1 MRIILN
7 FFLLT
12 MVVIMGLAAY
22 SILNT
27 YVSIKYE
34 IEPLGKTSAMQEKA
48 ELYQSLIMSYWI
60 IICLGI
66 LVVVL
71 TLDKLKNRKAEQR

>member
-1 MRIILN
+1 MRVILN
-7 FFLLT
+7 FFLLI
-12 MVVIMGLAAY
+12 MVLVIGLAAY

-34 IEPLGKTSAMQEKA
+34 IEPLRKTSAEIQEKA
-48 ELYQSLIMSYWI
+48 ELHQSLISSYWI

-71 TLDKLKNRKAEQR
+71 TLDKLKKGK